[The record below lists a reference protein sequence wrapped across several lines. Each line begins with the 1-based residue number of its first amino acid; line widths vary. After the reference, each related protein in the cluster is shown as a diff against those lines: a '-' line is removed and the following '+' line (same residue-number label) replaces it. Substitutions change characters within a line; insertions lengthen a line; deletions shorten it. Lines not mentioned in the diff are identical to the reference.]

1 VKTLARQRD
10 HAEILQRLRLVQ
22 PESARRWG
30 RMSVHQMVCHL
41 NDSFRVM
48 TGERTASPAAG
59 LLQRTIVKWVALYVP
74 LRWPAGI
81 RTRPEID
88 QEQGGTVPADFESDI
103 AQLKAL
109 LEFVPA
115 NAARFD
121 GHLHPI
127 FGRMSEVDWLRWAYL
142 HTDHHFRQFG
152 A

>member
-1 VKTLARQRD
+1 
-10 HAEILQRLRLVQ
+10 
-22 PESARRWG
+22 
-30 RMSVHQMVCHL
+30 MSVQQMVCHL

-48 TGERTASPAAG
+48 IGERTASPAAG
-59 LLQRTIVKWVALYVP
+59 LLQRTIIKWIALYVP

-88 QEQGGTVPADFESDI
+88 QEQGGTAPADFESDI

-121 GHLHPI
+121 GHSHPI
-127 FGRMSEVDWLRWAYL
+127 FGRMSEADWLRWAYL